1 MPEDGAKS
9 SLAFGW
15 KAGGKKRR
23 QPPAELVGELVA
35 EIEGE
40 EDKQKR
46 AMDDWMARQK
56 GGGGLMLEDADSV
69 SRRMQAEGCT
79 LAEAGKFR
87 QAIDQWAKAIE
98 YTPTRAVLHELC
110 AQCSMELGETF
121 EAVKASERA
130 VELDPAWPA
139 AHQTLGRVQVN
150 LGEIEMAVASFRRAT
165 ELDVAPRHTG
175 AVAKEV
181 EETDLPDAL
190 ELLAEQERVLH
201 QASHLFAGRLEG
213 PPSFLRHIEG
223 DRISLMILAPGGA
236 LLEAAAVQS
245 DIASD
250 LLPRRP

>member
-1 MPEDGAKS
+1 MADDGKT
-9 SLAFGW
+9 LAFGW

-23 QPPAELVGELVA
+23 QPPADLQGELVA
-35 EIEGE
+35 NIEGE
-40 EDKQKR
+40 EDQQKR

-56 GGGGLMLEDADSV
+56 GGGGLMLEDADSL

-139 AHQTLGRVQVN
+139 AHQTLGRVQIN
-150 LGEIEMAVASFRRAT
+150 LGEIELAVASFRRAM
-165 ELDVAPRHTG
+165 ELDVPPRHAG
-175 AVAKEV
+175 EVAKEI
-181 EETDLPDAL
+181 EESDLPEAL

-201 QASHLFAGRLEG
+201 QAQHDFAGRLDG
-213 PPSFLRHIEG
+213 PPTFMRHVEG
-223 DRISLMILAPGGA
+223 DQIFMTIIAPGGA
-236 LLEAAAVQS
+236 LLEPAG
-245 DIASD
+245 DIATD
-250 LLPRRP
+250 LLPKRP